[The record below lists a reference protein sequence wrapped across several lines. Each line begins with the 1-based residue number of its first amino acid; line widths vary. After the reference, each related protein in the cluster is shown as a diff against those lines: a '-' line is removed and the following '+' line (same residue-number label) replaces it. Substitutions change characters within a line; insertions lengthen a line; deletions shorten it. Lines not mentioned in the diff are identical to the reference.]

1 MSARI
6 IPFDFQGQAVSFNPE
21 GWLHATV
28 IAERF
33 GKRLDHW
40 LDNAETLEYIRALD
54 EVQHPDAGLSQ
65 ILNPRKSGYLK
76 TLRGNN
82 GGTWLHPKLAI
93 AFARWCD
100 AKFSVWCDLQIEAL
114 LHGEEANWQRARQQ
128 SAIGYRGLCD
138 ALAVAYEENGKTP
151 QRHHFINE
159 AKLINQVITGQF
171 AGRNRDELDAHELLL
186 VTLIEIRDVLL
197 IGQGKDFSTRKA
209 SLLRYIQSLRAKQ
222 LRGDAA

>member
-6 IPFDFQGQAVSFNPE
+6 IPFDYQGQAVSFNAE

-54 EVQHPDAGLSQ
+54 EIQHPTAGPSK
-65 ILNPRKSGYLK
+65 IVNTRKSGYLK
-76 TLRGNN
+76 SRRGNA
-82 GGTWLHPKLAI
+82 GGTWLHPKLAVT
-93 AFARWCD
+93 FARWCD
-100 AKFSVWCDLQIEAL
+100 AKFSVWCDMQIEAL
-114 LHGEEANWQRARQQ
+114 IHGSQDWQQARHQ
-128 SAIGYRGLCD
+128 SAIGYRGLCE
-138 ALAVAYEENGKTP
+138 ALAIAHEERGTAP

-171 AGRNRDELDAHELLL
+171 AGRNRDELNAHELLL

-197 IGQGKDFSTRKA
+197 IGQGKDFAARKA
-209 SLLRYIQSLRAKQ
+209 SLLRYVQSLTAKH
-222 LRGDAA
+222 LRSDAA

>member
-6 IPFDFQGQAVSFNPE
+6 IPFDYQGQAVSFNAE

-54 EVQHPDAGLSQ
+54 EIQHPTTGPSK
-65 ILNPRKSGYLK
+65 IVNTRKSGYLK
-76 TLRGNN
+76 SRRGNA
-82 GGTWLHPKLAI
+82 GGTWLHPKLAV
-93 AFARWCD
+93 AFARWCNV
-100 AKFSVWCDLQIEAL
+100 KFSVWCDMQIEAL
-114 LHGEEANWQRARQQ
+114 IHGSQDWQQARHQ
-128 SAIGYRGLCD
+128 SAIGYRGLCE
-138 ALAVAYEENGKTP
+138 ALAIAHEESGKTP

-171 AGRNRDELDAHELLL
+171 AGRNRDELNAHELVL

-197 IGQGKDFSTRKA
+197 IGQGKDFGARKA
-209 SLLRYIQSLRAKQ
+209 SLLRYVQSLTAKH
-222 LRGDAA
+222 LRSDAA